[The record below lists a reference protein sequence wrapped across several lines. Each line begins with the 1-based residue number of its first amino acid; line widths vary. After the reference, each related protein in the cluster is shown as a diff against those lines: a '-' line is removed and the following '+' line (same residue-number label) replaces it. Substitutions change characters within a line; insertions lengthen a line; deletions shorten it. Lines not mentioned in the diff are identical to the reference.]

1 MTPHAFLQHRL
12 WQANPRQRKNVSS
25 HWTKV
30 SYLRRSRSFFTTLP
44 QTNAK
49 RRRTARKTSPIQ
61 EQGAA
66 HRRAKSTSFFRF
78 RCHKTPTIILDL
90 HMSTTSKSTKITS
103 AILDPGAEVFFAGLY
118 VLSSLS
124 LVEANLFSAKY
135 DIVQANHSSTL
146 LSIGQ
151 LE

>member
-1 MTPHAFLQHRL
+1 
-12 WQANPRQRKNVSS
+12 
-25 HWTKV
+25 
-30 SYLRRSRSFFTTLP
+30 
-44 QTNAK
+44 
-49 RRRTARKTSPIQ
+49 
-61 EQGAA
+61 
-66 HRRAKSTSFFRF
+66 
-78 RCHKTPTIILDL
+78 
-90 HMSTTSKSTKITS
+90 MSTTSKSTKITS